1 MADPSTYV
9 RSFTSGSM
17 IVKDGTGTPVSHTVT
32 LDWGDTVIG
41 PLKARLNET
50 KDIERRGKFVTSASG
65 KRIYP
70 TIKFSAWYSSID
82 QDTTAPGSLAE
93 MVTGT
98 GSYSANVSTLGT
110 GRPYHVDV
118 ELTLEGTNFGDA
130 TDELWT
136 LNDVDFTVDSFE
148 EGEDGTKIV
157 LTGVI
162 KGSIVVTKSTGT
174 TTFAQVS

>member
-17 IVKDGTGTPVSHTVT
+17 VIKDGTGTPVSHTVT

-41 PLKARLNET
+41 PLKAKLNET
-50 KDIERRGKFVTSASG
+50 KDIERRGKYVTSASG
-65 KRIYP
+65 ARIYP
-70 TIKFSAWYSSID
+70 TIKFTSWYSSID
-82 QDTTAPGSLAE
+82 QDSTAPGSLPEA
-93 MVTGT
+93 VTGT
-98 GSYSANVSTLGT
+98 GSYSANISTLGA

-130 TDELWT
+130 SDELWT
-136 LNDVDFTVDSFE
+136 LNDVDFTVDSFSESE
-148 EGEDGTKIV
+148 EGNQIA

-174 TTFAQVS
+174 VTFAQVS